1 MTSTNRI
8 GLVLAAFVMLAGTS
22 SLAQLPIQDI
32 QLFNTVVLPKTS
44 TNRGDEALAI
54 DGDTDT
60 FSYLTPSYSI
70 GQRFAGL
77 DFGSLMS
84 VNRLQVEKY
93 LQTSMDSG
101 SLVDPMDLQLLYT
114 TDSGPI
120 RDRQLSAR

>member
-22 SLAQLPIQDI
+22 SAAQLPIQDI
-32 QLFNTVVLPKTS
+32 QLFNSVALPITS

-54 DGDTDT
+54 DDDTNT
-60 FSYLTPSYSI
+60 FSYVTPGYGI
-70 GQRFAGL
+70 GQRFVGL
-77 DFGSLMS
+77 DLGSLSS
-84 VNRLQVEKY
+84 VNRLQVNKASANVDGY
-93 LQTSMDSG
+93 L

-120 RDRQLSAR
+120 RDRTLSAR